1 MSHIWQQFF
10 DQHAPEY
17 LDNVFTK
24 NTVAE
29 VEFLLELFQLPAGSA
44 ILDIGCGVGRHSI
57 ELAKRGYQ
65 MTGVD
70 ISAGML
76 FQARKNAEAAGV
88 NVKWIQ
94 SDATQFK
101 PSKTFDAAICLCEG
115 AFGLFNVGDDPEAHS
130 RSILANIS
138 AALKPDA
145 LFVLTTLN
153 PFSRIRQYTPE
164 DVSSG
169 RFDPATMLEMQDNTL
184 DTAGGQKMRL
194 HFKDRRFFPSEL
206 GWMMRDVGLKVE
218 HIWGGTAG
226 NWGRRPIDLDEIEYM
241 AVAKWSG
248 KLKIDMP

>member
-24 NTVAE
+24 NTVVE
-29 VEFLLELFQLPAGSA
+29 LEFLLELFQLPQGSS

-76 FQARKNAEAAGV
+76 FQARKNAEVAGV
-88 NVKWIQ
+88 NVRWIQ

-101 PSKTFDAAICLCEG
+101 PSKTFDAAICPCEG

-138 AALKPDA
+138 AALKPGA
-145 LFVLTTLN
+145 MFVLTTLN
-153 PFSRIRQYTPE
+153 PYARIRQYSQD

-169 RFDPATMLEMQDNTL
+169 RFNPASMVEIQEETLPTADGETMQL
-184 DTAGGQKMRL
+184 R
-194 HFKDRRFFPSEL
+194 FKDRRLFPSEL
-206 GWMMRDVGLKVE
+206 RWLMHGVGLRLLHV
-218 HIWGGTAG
+218 WGGTAG

-241 AVAKWSG
+241 AVARKE
-248 KLKIDMP
+248 